1 MPRILLIDNVDSFV
15 HNIAQLLREAG
26 APFDI
31 ARNTAIPFDR
41 LGEYAGIIL
50 SPGPGLPEEAGDLLK
65 LLSVARATHPVL
77 GICLGHQALAQ
88 SFGARL
94 KNIPPCHG
102 LRTPILPV
110 NGGDLLFE
118 NIPPADLQGGRYH
131 SWVVDPDTLPDEL
144 IVTSLSPDGHIM
156 SLRHRTL
163 PLRSVQFHPESFM
176 TPCGA
181 RMVGNW
187 LESLR

>member
-31 ARNTAIPFDR
+31 ARNSAIPFDR
-41 LGEYAGIIL
+41 LGDYTGIIL

-65 LLSVARATHPVL
+65 LLSVARQTHPIL

-110 NGGDLLFE
+110 NGGDLLFDG
-118 NIPPADLQGGRYH
+118 IPEKDLHGGRYH
-131 SWVVDPDTLPDEL
+131 SWVIDPETVPEAL
-144 IVTSLSPDGHIM
+144 IVTSLSPEGHIM
-156 SLRHRTL
+156 SLRHRTR

-176 TPCGA
+176 TANGA
-181 RMVGNW
+181 RMLKNW
-187 LESLR
+187 LSILP